1 MNAKKRALGKG
12 LDTLLQSPETD
23 ITSKDFSGKYVV
35 GAVSSIQVDQIETN
49 PFQPRT
55 DFEETAIMELAESI
69 KAQGIITPVTVRK
82 LGYDKY
88 QLISGERRLRA
99 SKIAGL
105 FEIPAYIRIAND
117 EQMLE
122 MALVENIQRENLN
135 PLEVAISFQRL
146 IDECELTQEELSNKV
161 GKDRT
166 TVTNY
171 LRLLKLP
178 AEIQKGLHE
187 NKLGMGHARTII
199 NIENEEDQLAI
210 YKQIIRDGLSVRS
223 VETLVR
229 SLKNK
234 SEEKQS
240 STFRILPVKYELFKN
255 NLKSKIESKVA
266 IKYGPKGNGSIV
278 INFKSNDE
286 LDRII
291 SKLDPQ

>member
-1 MNAKKRALGKG
+1 MNVKKRALGKG

-23 ITSKDFSGKYVV
+23 ITSKDFTGKYVV
-35 GAVSSIQVDQIETN
+35 GAVSSIQLDQIETN

-55 DFEETAIMELAESI
+55 DFEEGAIQELAESI
-69 KAQGIITPVTVRK
+69 ISQGIITPVTVRK

-105 FEIPAYIRIAND
+105 IEIPAYIRIAND

-146 IDECELTQEELSNKV
+146 VDECELTQEELSNKV

-178 AEIQKGLHE
+178 AEIQKALHD
-187 NKLGMGHARTII
+187 NRLGMGHARTII
-199 NIENEEDQLAI
+199 NIDNEEDQLI
-210 YKQIIRDGLSVRS
+210 IFRQIIKDKLSVRAI
-223 VETLVR
+223 ENLVR
-229 SLKNK
+229 SLKGK
-234 SEEKQS
+234 THEKTTD
-240 STFRILPVKYELFKN
+240 TFRILPVKYELFKN
-255 NLKSKIESKVA
+255 NLKSKIESKVS
-266 IKYGPKGNGSIV
+266 IKYSPKGNGSIV

-286 LDRII
+286 LDKII
-291 SKLDPQ
+291 SKLDLQ

>member
-35 GAVSSIQVDQIETN
+35 GAVSSIKLEQIETN

-55 DFEETAIMELAESI
+55 DFEEAAILELAESI
-69 KAQGIITPVTVRK
+69 KVQGIITPVTVRK

-105 FEIPAYIRIAND
+105 KEIPAYIRIAND

-178 AEIQKGLHE
+178 AEIQKGLNE

-229 SLKNK
+229 ALKNK
-234 SEEKQS
+234 TEEKPN

-255 NLKSKIESKVA
+255 NLKSKIESKVS

-278 INFKSNDE
+278 INFKSNEE